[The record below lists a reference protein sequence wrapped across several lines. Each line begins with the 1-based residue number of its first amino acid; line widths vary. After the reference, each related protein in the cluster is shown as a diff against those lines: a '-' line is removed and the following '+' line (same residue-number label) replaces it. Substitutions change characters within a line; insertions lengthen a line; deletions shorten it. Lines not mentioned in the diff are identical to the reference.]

1 MGCVIDVCIMNTFKQ
16 RRPNIATQRT
26 APNVNVTIDRELLSR
41 ARALSINLSQTFTT
55 AIDAELRKHEA
66 ARWKEENAEGIANL
80 NAFLEEHGSFSDGYR
95 TF

>member
-1 MGCVIDVCIMNTFKQ
+1 M
-16 RRPNIATQRT
+16 ATQRT
-26 APNVNVTIDRELLSR
+26 TQNVNVTIDRDLLSR
-41 ARALSINLSQTFTT
+41 ARALGINLSQTFTS

-80 NAFLEEHGSFSDGYR
+80 NAFLEEHGCFSDQYR

>member
-1 MGCVIDVCIMNTFKQ
+1 MT
-16 RRPNIATQRT
+16 TQRT
-26 APNVNVTIDRELLSR
+26 TQNVNVTIDRDLLSR
-41 ARALSINLSQTFTT
+41 ARALGINLSQTFTT

-80 NAFLEEHGSFSDGYR
+80 NTFLEEHGSFSDQYR

>member
-1 MGCVIDVCIMNTFKQ
+1 M
-16 RRPNIATQRT
+16 ATQRT
-26 APNVNVTIDRELLSR
+26 TQNVNVTIDRDLLSR
-41 ARALSINLSQTFTT
+41 ARALGINLSQTFTT

-80 NAFLEEHGSFSDGYR
+80 NAFLEEHGSFSDQYR

>member
-1 MGCVIDVCIMNTFKQ
+1 MT
-16 RRPNIATQRT
+16 TQRT
-26 APNVNVTIDRELLSR
+26 TQNVNVTIDRDLLSR
-41 ARALSINLSQTFTT
+41 ARALGINLSQTLTS

-80 NAFLEEHGSFSDGYR
+80 NAFLEEHGSFSDQYR